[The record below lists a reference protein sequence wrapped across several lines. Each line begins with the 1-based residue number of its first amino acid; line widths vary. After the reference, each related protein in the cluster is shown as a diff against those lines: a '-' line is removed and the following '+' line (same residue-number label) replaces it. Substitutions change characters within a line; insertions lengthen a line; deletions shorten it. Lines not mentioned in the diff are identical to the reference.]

1 MRPPHNVAY
10 LEKALRALAKTDD
23 SIVRLRRTLANVIAG
38 QFLEG
43 AVMRGGESLKLRYGE
58 LATRYTLD
66 FDAARRIDEED
77 FIESY
82 NARISAG
89 WSFFSGRLVR
99 KEEPSPRDIPS
110 EYVMRPFEVKLTY
123 KNHAWCTVDLEVS
136 YDEVGDADECDRVA
150 LPEGVLDSF
159 RALGLPDPAPIP
171 LMRISHQI
179 AQKLHGATDSLY
191 CRAQDLVD
199 LQLMVLRE
207 KVDYAEVNAI
217 CNRLFANRR
226 RQSWPSEV
234 NATEEWRIAYDLD
247 ERNPA
252 SLADHRRGSHLGERT
267 DCKDCSGER
276 QSQMRPSLLIKT
288 ENLAW
293 RRLRSSE

>member
-1 MRPPHNVAY
+1 
-10 LEKALRALAKTDD
+10 
-23 SIVRLRRTLANVIAG
+23 
-38 QFLEG
+38 
-43 AVMRGGESLKLRYGE
+43 
-58 LATRYTLD
+58 
-66 FDAARRIDEED
+66 
-77 FIESY
+77 
-82 NARISAG
+82 
-89 WSFFSGRLVR
+89 
-99 KEEPSPRDIPS
+99 
-110 EYVMRPFEVKLTY
+110 MRPFEVKLTY

-234 NATEEWRIAYDLD
+234 NATEEWRIAYDRTKGTLPVLPTID
-247 ERNPA
+247 EAVIWVNELIA
-252 SLADHRRGSHLGERT
+252 KIAAVKGSR
-267 DCKDCSGER
+267 K
-276 QSQMRPSLLIKT
+276 
-288 ENLAW
+288 
-293 RRLRSSE
+293 